1 MVARVTDGGFC
12 IVVVTNGERLPF
24 ADDLVKRLNA
34 HIGDNYALFNSVKKE
49 HDNVILGKTMIPLRE
64 KKTTANVLGVA
75 MEINPYS
82 FLQLND
88 EIRDK
93 IYSRIIDEV
102 CERGVSGKTVID
114 AYAGVGA
121 LGAVLAKRGATVFNV
136 EIVKEATE
144 DGDKLIQN
152 NGLTD
157 KVTNINGDAALVVP
171 ELMTKLK
178 EQGVTEPVIILDPPR
193 KGCDERVLNAIS
205 ALQTPHTLYYIS
217 CNPATLT
224 RDLKLLVAQNYTIEY
239 VTPYDMFPNT
249 KHVETLVRLSRSEP
263 FDAI

>member
-1 MVARVTDGGFC
+1 MFAGALRPRFSFSYPSKRRC
-12 IVVVTNGERLPF
+12 IPIAQV
-24 ADDLVKRLNA
+24 
-34 HIGDNYALFNSVKKE
+34 NY
-49 HDNVILGKTMIPLRE
+49 
-64 KKTTANVLGVA
+64 
-75 MEINPYS
+75 
-82 FLQLND
+82 QLND

-102 CERGVSGKTVID
+102 CQKGVNGKTVID

-144 DGDKLIQN
+144 DGNKLIQN

-157 KVTNINGDAALVVP
+157 KVTNINGDAAVVVP
-171 ELMTKLK
+171 DLMEKLTK
-178 EQGVTEPVIILDPPR
+178 QGVVDPVIILDPPR

-249 KHVETLVRLSRSEP
+249 KHIETLVCLKRR
-263 FDAI
+263 FDS